1 MEKSLFSSVVLS
13 VNFSDNSLL
22 GLVRDLNLGPLMEGG
37 YSTHSTRLAQPNVC
51 TVSCCYNMDL
61 HVCTLNINASAL
73 LLIQALIVLIRCVQV
88 MIFTSPSHILHYN
101 LMHLFKIHGNLHFR
115 GIKKVTHWN
124 IMVCLLFIDR
134 HLYVNRYTFIDI
146 LRSQILCIDTVWR

>member
-1 MEKSLFSSVVLS
+1 
-13 VNFSDNSLL
+13 
-22 GLVRDLNLGPLMEGG
+22 
-37 YSTHSTRLAQPNVC
+37 
-51 TVSCCYNMDL
+51 MDL